1 MHRRTRVITLAL
13 ILVVILTAGLVSSSP
28 MAASNVEVIK
38 NGNFEGGFTTVGG
51 CGAVGNYWHCFTNGG
66 RAAFGFYDDQWASTV
81 WDGNNSQLIEINTK
95 QDSSEPDRTAGI
107 YQMAGVSKGATYD
120 FSIRGMIRTDDQDP
134 DPWRYRVLVGFDY
147 NGGTN
152 WQAVT
157 NWQELPWDTY
167 YPRTSPGAFS
177 SYSGK
182 VTATSGK
189 ITVFVRVLMKWG
201 TPYREVDFNID
212 GISLFGPGASSGST
226 SGGGSTGGSTSG
238 GSTGGGSTG
247 SGGAVQPPA
256 AVVCSGTNLVANGNF
271 EGGFNN
277 GVGKSWYSYT
287 NGGRA
292 AYGFYDDT
300 WPPVVYEGKHAQL
313 IEINT
318 YNYTPATDPNRYAG
332 IYQVV
337 KGLKKGHTY
346 QFSLAGMLREESA
359 HPDEDAYRYEILWGY
374 NAGSNG
380 NWTLANWQYVPVSPI
395 YVRTAPG
402 AYSTYSVQFVAP
414 SDSIT
419 LFVMAHKKWA
429 TGGRELDTNL
439 DAISIVP
446 CKVSGTP
453 PPPPPAECTYVVKRG
468 DTLSAIAAKYHTTVA
483 QLAAMNHIKNPNLIF
498 VGQVL
503 DVPCPKPVGH
513 KPPHPV
519 VVDTSGF
526 VPSQPTQPVT
536 PGTSA
541 EQMNAPAAEA
551 AATVYVVKRGDTL
564 SQIATRHGVTTAA
577 LAQENGIRNTN
588 LIYAGQKLT
597 VPAR

>member
-1 MHRRTRVITLAL
+1 MHRRTRIIAVAL
-13 ILVVILTAGLVSSSP
+13 ILVVILSAGLVSSSP

-51 CGAVGNYWHCFTNGG
+51 CGAVGNSWHCFTNGG

-81 WDGNNSQLIEINTK
+81 WDGKSSQLIEINTK

-107 YQMAGVSKGATYD
+107 FQTAAVHQGATYD
-120 FSIRGMIRTDDQDP
+120 FSIRGMIRADDGDP
-134 DPWRYRVLVGFDY
+134 DPWRYRVLVGFDTS
-147 NGGTN
+147 GGTN

-177 SYSGK
+177 SYSSK

-212 GISLFGPGASSGST
+212 GISLFGPGASGGT
-226 SGGGSTGGSTSG
+226 SGGGTTGG

-247 SGGAVQPPA
+247 GGSTGGGAVQPPA
-256 AVVCSGTNLVANGNF
+256 TLVCSGTNLVANGNF
-271 EGGFNN
+271 EGGFVN
-277 GVGKSWYSYT
+277 GVGKSWFSYT

-359 HPDEDAYRYEILWGY
+359 HPDEDPFRYEILWGY

-380 NWTLANWQYVPVSPI
+380 NWTQANWQFVPVSPI

-402 AYSTYSVQFVAP
+402 AHSTYSVQFVAP

-429 TGGRELDTNL
+429 TGGRELDANV

-446 CKVSGTP
+446 CTTSGGQP
-453 PPPPPAECTYVVKRG
+453 PPPPGDCTYVVKRG

-483 QLAAMNHIKNPNLIF
+483 TLAAMNHIKNPNLIF
-498 VGQVL
+498 TGQVL
-503 DVPCPKPVGH
+503 HVPCPKPVGH
-513 KPPHPV
+513 KDPRPV

-536 PGTSA
+536 PRTSA
-541 EQMNAPAAEA
+541 EQMSAPAAEP

-564 SQIATRHGVTTAA
+564 GQIAARHGVTTAA
-577 LAQENGIRNTN
+577 LVKENGLRNAN